1 MTDTFLNQADPTQ
14 VAAGQ
19 MFPEDFANDYAV
31 TAFLIR
37 QALAEMETCTPV
49 QVKAVHAGSGSP
61 PGGGTVD
68 VQLLLS
74 LLDGNGNAT
83 KQGVVYGLPYFRN
96 QSGQWAICA
105 DPAAGDYGFIIC
117 ASRDIS
123 NVTKTPGMANPGS
136 FRTHSFSDGFFMP
149 CPFSGAAPA
158 ATMWLKTDGSLQL
171 TTKDGVVIKSDGSGN
186 LTINAGQ
193 GNVTVSD
200 NHNNSIATSSSGVTV
215 TDNTGNTVV
224 MASSGV
230 TLNAG
235 ATKLEVNRSTTRCNV
250 TATAGLWVNGVQVT
264 VP

>member
-1 MTDTFLNQADPTQ
+1 MTDTFLNQADATQ

-19 MFPEDFANDYAV
+19 LFPEDWANDYAV

-49 QVKAVHAGSGSP
+49 QITAVNAGSGSP
-61 PGGGTVD
+61 PAGGTVD
-68 VQLLLS
+68 VQLLVS

-83 KQGVVYGLPYFRN
+83 KQGIVHGLPYFRL
-96 QSGQWAICA
+96 QSGMWAICA
-105 DPAAGDYGFIIC
+105 DPAVGDFGFIVC

-136 FRTHSFSDGFFMP
+136 FRMHSFSDGFFLS

-158 ATMWLKTDGSLQL
+158 ATIWLKSDGSLQL
-171 TTKDGVVIKSDGSGN
+171 TTQDGVVIKSDGSGY
-186 LTINAGQ
+186 LTINDGH
-193 GNVTVSD
+193 S
-200 NHNNSIATSSSGVTV
+200 NSIVTASGGITM
-215 TDNTGNTVV
+215 TDSNGNTVV
-224 MASSGV
+224 TASSGI
-230 TLNAG
+230 TLNANG
-235 ATKLEVNRSTTRCNV
+235 TKVEANHTTNRCNI